1 MKRLRGFGLV
11 TALVLS
17 VLLVAG
23 VSYAQSDPIRIGALY
38 NLTGAMSSIDGPA
51 LNGARLAVEKLNE
64 RGGLLGRPV
73 ELVAIDT
80 KTDQQASATA
90 ARQIVRD
97 VVAAIGYGDTTY
109 VLAAAPI
116 FQQAGKVFLTSGAT
130 HPDLPEMVGDYMFLT
145 GFGDD
150 AQAYAVADYAYNTLG
165 ARRAWVLTDTSMDFT
180 LALSKYFKERFTQLA
195 GPSAIV
201 LEDFYQTGDR
211 DFSAQITRL
220 RTIQPAPDL
229 LFVSAIPG
237 DAGLIIKQ
245 IREAGI
251 TTPIASGDGF
261 DTPLIAEVPGADLST
276 EIYFATHTSFENP
289 APAVQEFVEGYRK
302 MFNRDPENSFAS
314 TGYDAV
320 MLLARAIERAGSTDP
335 TAIRDAL
342 AQESGYD
349 GATGRIAYTGGR
361 RVPTKSVAIIYV
373 DHGQF
378 KFAAEVTP

>member
-1 MKRLRGFGLV
+1 MRRMRRLGLSAV
-11 TALVLS
+11 LALCL
-17 VLLVAG
+17 LLVAG
-23 VSYAQSDPIRIGALY
+23 VSHAQEPIRIGALY

-51 LNGARLAVEKLNE
+51 LNGARLAVEMINQK
-64 RGGLLGRPV
+64 GGLLGRPV

-150 AQAYAVADYAYNTLG
+150 AQSYAVADYAYNTLG
-165 ARRAWVLTDTSMDFT
+165 SRRAWVLTDTSMDFT

-195 GPSAIV
+195 GASAIV

-261 DTPLIAEVPGADLST
+261 DTPLVAEVPGPELST

-289 APAVQEFVEGYRK
+289 APAVQQFVEGYRQ

-314 TGYDAV
+314 TGYDAI
-320 MLLARAIERAGSTDP
+320 MLLARAIERAGSAEP
-335 TAIRDAL
+335 RAIREAL
-342 AQESGYD
+342 AQEDGYD
-349 GATGRIAYTGGR
+349 GATGRIAYTAGS

-373 DHGQF
+373 DHGHF
-378 KFAAEVTP
+378 KFAAEITP